1 MAITAKNQRL
11 IAYKKLLGKTHT
23 NAQFGTSNEQY
34 ASAVQLGTK
43 EIFANTPSLDPL
55 KYCQQFIFDLE
66 PISLSSYDVNSSGI
80 SEGNAETTTNPAEV
94 HAWRIKFPIGANLNG
109 VDVSGQALTDDIK
122 KQIVPT
128 KYGAGFL
135 PLVQTEN
142 GYLMAQ
148 DALQDWVFDY
158 YAGILFMQDTGP
170 QVPETLTA
178 YCYTGE
184 YVSDLLVEK
193 KSALNPQNDIIRA
206 VVDEMNVGDLIEPT
220 LPGQPGHFGNLLVPP
235 LVKIGGNAGI
245 TGDLEIEG
253 TLHTKQL
260 IVEETTQVVEKT
272 QYNGEAI
279 FGNEDSL
286 QDESYKDNFKF
297 YGDIEVFGNLSVT
310 GDTPSKKKVA
320 TLKRKDIN
328 LETFFISDTTR
339 IIDAESS
346 AIEQRPGN
354 VKLKK
359 SSVFLIEDPSD
370 STAYSTSDKILVNIT
385 LPDLF
390 DSNSNVIPEMNNVEY
405 VFKRLTDSNTTYS
418 VKINRFDS
426 AQTTIDGESSISL
439 NVKYETITILSN
451 NGNWYIL

>member
-55 KYCQQFIFDLE
+55 KYCEQFTFDLE
-66 PISLSSYDVNSSGI
+66 PINLSSYDVDNEDI
-80 SEGNAETTTNPAEV
+80 AEGNAETGTNPAEV
-94 HAWRIKFPIGANLNG
+94 HAWRIKFPADTFLNG
-109 VDVSGQALTDDIK
+109 VQVGGQALTDDIK

-135 PLVQTEN
+135 PLVQAQN
-142 GYLMAQ
+142 GDLMAQ

-170 QVPETLTA
+170 QVPTTLTA

-193 KSALNPQNDIIRA
+193 ESVLNPQNDVVRA
-206 VVDEMNVGDLIEPT
+206 VVDEMNVGNLVEPASQ
-220 LPGQPGHFGNLLVPP
+220 GQPGYFGNLTTPP

-260 IVEETTQVVEKT
+260 IVEETTQVVEKVE
-272 QYNGEAI
+272 YSGEAI

-286 QDESYKDNFKF
+286 LDESYKDNFKF

-339 IIDAESS
+339 IIDADS
-346 AIEQRPGN
+346 N
-354 VKLKK
+354 VEGRSGVVELKK

-370 STAYSTSDKILVNIT
+370 SSVYNANDEILVNIT
-385 LPDLF
+385 LPDLV
-390 DSNSNVIPEMNNVEY
+390 DVNAEVIPGMNNVEY
-405 VFKRLTDSNTTYS
+405 VFKRLTDNNVTYS
-418 VKINRFDS
+418 VKINSYDETES
-426 AQTTIDGESSISL
+426 TIDGESSILL

-451 NGNWYIL
+451 NGNWHIL